1 MVQCPIWVP
10 SPLLHSPLLSH
21 LLPLRLHHLQM
32 PTRRPR
38 DPILLFR
45 QIISRLLNP
54 PPDRNPPRLPET
66 SVRLLSFIC
75 AGGTDLIR
83 SRLPSNSTIFS
94 FNVATIGSSAR
105 RILAKRFQHRPI
117 PNRNR
122 NQHLARVINLDNNK
136 KSTVPIYK
144 KGDLTDFSN
153 FRPISLLPT
162 IYKIFSGVISS
173 CIMAI
178 TTRLGWMSPEQKGF
192 LPSVRGI
199 QQEPTHILQAVI
211 EESKRKRRDMVIAWL
226 DLSNAFG
233 SAPHPILNSL
243 FQSLHWHYIHR
254 ARLGILPIKW
264 KP

>member
-1 MVQCPIWVP
+1 MVQCPIWVR

-21 LLPLRLHHLQM
+21 LLSLRLHHLRM

-45 QIISRLLNP
+45 QILSRLLNP

-105 RILAKRFQHRPI
+105 RIIAKRYQHRPI

-122 NQHLARVINLDNNK
+122 NQHLACVINLDNNNSLRNIFTFFDKYIFHNCHENIYVSKILKYILSIISCSRTGEK
-136 KSTVPIYK
+136 K
-144 KGDLTDFSN
+144 
-153 FRPISLLPT
+153 T
-162 IYKIFSGVISS
+162 IYS
-173 CIMAI
+173 
-178 TTRLGWMSPEQKGF
+178 
-192 LPSVRGI
+192 
-199 QQEPTHILQAVI
+199 
-211 EESKRKRRDMVIAWL
+211 
-226 DLSNAFG
+226 LS
-233 SAPHPILNSL
+233 
-243 FQSLHWHYIHR
+243 
-254 ARLGILPIKW
+254 
-264 KP
+264 